1 MEDYSDS
8 ISDSIKGGAEL
19 LLKGA
24 SLLKEPCEIC
34 NGVQL
39 DYKNKIICVNCNK
52 EIQKSNESTNLKK
65 ENKIENRFEQKDT
78 LEKKTFQDSIDFLQI
93 KIINSIEKLKI
104 DDDYF
109 IQKTRLDLIE
119 SYLRILKE
127 LTNF

>member
-1 MEDYSDS
+1 MEDY
-8 ISDSIKGGAEL
+8 SDSIKGGAEL

-52 EIQKSNESTNLKK
+52 ELQKSNESKNLKK
-65 ENKIENRFEQKDT
+65 ENKIENRFEQNDT
-78 LEKKTFQDSIDFLQI
+78 LERKTFQASIDFLQI

>member
-1 MEDYSDS
+1 MEDY
-8 ISDSIKGGAEL
+8 SDSIKGGAEL

-52 EIQKSNESTNLKK
+52 EIQKSNESKNLKK
-65 ENKIENRFEQKDT
+65 ENKIENRFEQNDT
-78 LEKKTFQDSIDFLQI
+78 LERKTFQASIDFLQI